1 MLEDDSERAP
11 ARLRSLLTWQAGRLN
26 LLGTRLT
33 SAQLPANG
41 RSDYAVLAALE
52 ERGPISQADLGR
64 ILGLDRNAVNTIAT
78 RLDDAGRI
86 TRTTDTSDRRRN
98 VVALTAA
105 GRKALAELQSATDRV
120 QAELAAPLTADE
132 ARRLSALLA
141 KIIDANPGLPS

>member
-1 MLEDDSERAP
+1 MEEDDTERAP

-26 LLGTRLT
+26 VLGTRLT
-33 SAQLPANG
+33 AAQLPANG

-52 ERGPISQADLGR
+52 ERGPLSQADLGR

-86 TRTTDTSDRRRN
+86 TRTTDATDRRRN
-98 VVALTAA
+98 VVALTTA
-105 GRKALAELQSATDRV
+105 GREALGELQSATDRV